1 MTLRA
6 KVSIDLAEL
15 TVAAL
20 SLGLQTRFVW
30 TPHPTYPTSTSHLRI
45 LTRAGWANVSLV
57 PSKDFVALFVRFD
70 TPCLSHLCGLN
81 SNENTGKWNHTL
93 PTDCKSALE
102 QAEWLFSSLIPKDAL
117 EAEFFAAVQELL
129 STAEKREWSN
139 WDALS
144 LEQKEQA
151 NNRKALPIRRTC
163 GALSTDRSTSHP
175 WCPHCGTDYSGQS
188 AQKFLI
194 TAGGFLLGIHTT

>member
-1 MTLRA
+1 MRLRT
-6 KVSIDLAEL
+6 KISVDLTEL
-15 TVAAL
+15 TTTAL
-20 SLGLQTRFVW
+20 SLDLQSRFVW
-30 TPHPTYPTSTSHLRI
+30 APHSTYPTSSSHLRI

-57 PSKDFVALFVRFD
+57 PSKDFVSLFVRFD
-70 TPCLSHLCGLN
+70 TPILARLCGLN

-93 PTDCKSALE
+93 PVDCKAALE
-102 QAEWLFSSLIPKDAL
+102 QVEWLFGSLIPKNVL
-117 EAEFFAAVQELL
+117 EAEFFAAVQDLL
-129 STAEKREWSN
+129 SLTERREWSS

-151 NNRKALPIRRTC
+151 NNRKTLSVRRIC

-188 AQKFLI
+188 AQKFL
-194 TAGGFLLGIHTT
+194 TAAGRFLLNTHNS